1 MKKYQ
6 LPLLLL
12 WVFLEYN
19 VLGVILYWV
28 FQYEVPFDASGIY
41 ALPVVIGMMI
51 IMPIVGYFLIVK
63 GETVVNKLLGYMSL
77 ISWGIVLIRF
87 LTLFN

>member
-6 LPLLLL
+6 LPLLVL

-19 VLGVILYWV
+19 VLGLILYWL
-28 FQYEVPFDASGIY
+28 FQIKVPFEATGLY
-41 ALPVVIGMMI
+41 AVPVVIGMMI
-51 IMPIVGYFLIVK
+51 IMPIVGYLFVRR
-63 GETVVNKLLGYMSL
+63 GETPVNKLLGYIGL
-77 ISWGIVLIRF
+77 VSWVIVLIRF